1 MDKIERVINSLR
13 GEDVD
18 RPPFSFWY
26 HFGLQHLRGSENAKA
41 EIEFYRSYELDG
53 HDWKRGTVHR
63 HDIQSLDYRPAN
75 GSLERIAYRT
85 APIS

>member
-26 HFGLQHLRGSENAKA
+26 HFGLQHCRGSAHAAA
-41 EIEFYRSYELDG
+41 EIEFYRAYDLDFVKVMNDYPYPLPG
-53 HDWKRGTVHR
+53 GLEVVDAEDDWKR
-63 HDIQSLDYRPAN
+63 I
-75 GSLERIAYRT
+75 E
-85 APIS
+85 PID